1 LTREAEP
8 FVFDAAPSG
17 DLLATLQGV
26 GASSSTINAPCTLIL
41 IVPGLRMASRV
52 FCFDVPLGWR
62 DDAGAEGSD
71 FCEDFS
77 TAVRSGK
84 DGLKALCAEEDASAG
99 MAVRSETSMDVH

>member
-1 LTREAEP
+1 
-8 FVFDAAPSG
+8 
-17 DLLATLQGV
+17 
-26 GASSSTINAPCTLIL
+26 
-41 IVPGLRMASRV
+41 MASRV

-77 TAVRSGK
+77 AVVRSGN

-99 MAVRSETSMDVH
+99 MAVRSETSMDVTLRRRSAKSVDNTVDE